1 MPLLPHQVSASSIRR
16 ARRFLELA
24 GGKLP
29 VSKAKN
35 DLRRMAIVMAVAA
48 IDSYMHAIVLN
59 RVSRVRDKGELPK
72 VLCRLEVRFEEL
84 ASLADASIEARRG
97 RRDARP
103 WVQVKNVLQRRLL
116 QMTFQSCE
124 QVKTALA
131 LAGIEKGWSKVA
143 KQLGEHPDTI
153 KSRLDA
159 LVHRR
164 NLIVHEGDVLRASRP
179 RRIRF
184 NEIAATATKADVDW
198 TEGFLTAIEVVIA
211 SEP

>member
-1 MPLLPHQVSASSIRR
+1 M
-16 ARRFLELA
+16 ELA
-24 GGKLP
+24 GKKLP
-29 VSKAKN
+29 VGKTKN
-35 DLRRMAIVMAVAA
+35 DLRRMAIVMSVAA

-59 RVSRVRDKGELPK
+59 RVSSVRGKGELPK
-72 VLCRLEVRFEEL
+72 VLCRLDVHFEEL

-97 RRDARP
+97 KRDARP

-131 LAGIEKGWSKVA
+131 LAGIEKGWSKIA

-153 KSRLDA
+153 KARLDA
-159 LVHRR
+159 LVYRR

-179 RRIRF
+179 RKIRF
-184 NEIAATATKADVDW
+184 NEVSATTTKADVDW
-198 TEGFLTAIEVVIA
+198 TEKFLTAIEVVVS